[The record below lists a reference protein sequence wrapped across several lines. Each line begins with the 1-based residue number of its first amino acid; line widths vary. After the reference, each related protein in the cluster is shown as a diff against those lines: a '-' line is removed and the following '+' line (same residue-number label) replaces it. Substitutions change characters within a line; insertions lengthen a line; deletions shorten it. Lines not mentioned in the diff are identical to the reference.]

1 MAKTIKFNLICDNK
15 PVRMIE
21 DLQNNFSIEDMLTYY
36 NNGLLLRWL
45 DVRGYKEEYE
55 QISEITSTEPV
66 EVIKKLISV
75 FHMES
80 DEQRIEESI
89 YMLEYLNERKEL
101 CAVYEKQNYRVKEII
116 DDYEVGYRQL
126 VDGIIHNPK
135 DVAKIKA
142 NIAEIVQNY
151 SFLLKLNHRHLFMI
165 LMEKSPLAL
174 MCLIMNEQA
183 RKYYLPVMTT
193 EENGTVISDVD
204 SDRDKQWMYEGLCR
218 LITRGDL
225 KMLLGD
231 ALCSFSGNT
240 EKYWKEL
247 EPKDKKY
254 MIISMQE
261 GDYVRST
268 GKRGE
273 ELGYADIRDQFV
285 ILDGIDYES
294 NNAAHQLLYMEV

>member
-1 MAKTIKFNLICDNK
+1 MAKTVKFNLICDNK
-15 PVRMIE
+15 PVRTIE
-21 DLQNNFSIEDMLTYY
+21 DLQSNFSIEDMLAYY

-45 DVRGYKEEYE
+45 NVRGYKEEYE
-55 QISEITSTEPV
+55 QISKITSTETI
-66 EVIKKLISV
+66 EVVKKLISV

-80 DEQRIEESI
+80 DEQRIAESI

-101 CAVYEKQNYRVKEII
+101 CTAYEKQNYRVKEII

-126 VDGIIHNPK
+126 VDGIIHNPE
-135 DVAKIKA
+135 DIAKIKA

-151 SFLLKLNHRHLFMI
+151 SFLLKLNHRNLFMT
-165 LMEKSPLAL
+165 LMQQSSLSL
-174 MCLIMNEQA
+174 MCFIMNEQA
-183 RKYYLPVMTT
+183 RKYYLPVITT
-193 EENGTVISDVD
+193 EENGTVTRDID
-204 SDRDKQWMYEGLCR
+204 SDKDKREMYLSLCS
-218 LITRGDL
+218 LITRNDF
-225 KMLLGD
+225 KEHLGD
-231 ALCSFSGNT
+231 ALRSFSGNT

-254 MIISMQE
+254 MIIGMQE
-261 GDYVRST
+261 GDYVRSA

-273 ELGYADIRDQFV
+273 ELGYADICNQFV